1 MIIILTITNVFITFI
16 LRLSLLKVKK
26 IITLIKIF
34 FIGIFQYERKKT
46 KKQKTKKTED
56 KNREDKKSNFQVC
69 QKKRISSY
77 SVKFYKLVINV
88 DIWSSRIKRIS
99 NAI

>member
-1 MIIILTITNVFITFI
+1 MRKFLILTITNVFITFI
-16 LRLSLLKVKK
+16 LGLSLLKVKK

-34 FIGIFQYERKKT
+34 FIGIFQYERK
-46 KKQKTKKTED
+46 KTKKTED